1 MNYSHIYTHSRI
13 RSGLLTFFS
22 SLVIQESLINF
33 AGERLRSK
41 MDSHCESIFGFCL
54 SASYPIRIRR
64 LQLQNILPSLSQI
77 GKWQWLCHRR
87 ILGAMLR
94 LGNL

>member
-1 MNYSHIYTHSRI
+1 MRVL

-87 ILGAMLR
+87 SASAMLR
-94 LGNL
+94 VGNL